1 MENLLVQQFTSYVMK
16 QFLRDLASRGDTPE
30 FSVIYGDTYENLIY
44 FTQMQDFDSLREYLD
59 EVNLKYN
66 TEAMG
71 LTVDK
76 MCSLPIVKE
85 LFEDLLTEGA
95 ESSECYIIP
104 NRVLSYLDSAADV
117 TNNYD
122 LEQIQEELEKFY
134 WHQGGRDIAVDYT
147 PE

>member
-1 MENLLVQQFTSYVMK
+1 MDNLLVQQFTSDIMK
-16 QFLRDLASRGDTPE
+16 SFLHDLANKGDTPE
-30 FSVIYGDTYENLIY
+30 FSVIYGDTYENLIH
-44 FTQMQDFDSLREYLD
+44 FTQLQDFDSLREYLD
-59 EVNLKYN
+59 EVQLEYN

-85 LFEDLLTEGA
+85 LFEDLLAEGA

-104 NRVLSYLDSAADV
+104 NRVLGDLDAAVDN
-117 TNNYD
+117 TNTYD
-122 LEQIQEELEKFY
+122 LKQIQEELEKVY
-134 WHQGGRDIAVDYT
+134 WHQGGRDIAVDYN